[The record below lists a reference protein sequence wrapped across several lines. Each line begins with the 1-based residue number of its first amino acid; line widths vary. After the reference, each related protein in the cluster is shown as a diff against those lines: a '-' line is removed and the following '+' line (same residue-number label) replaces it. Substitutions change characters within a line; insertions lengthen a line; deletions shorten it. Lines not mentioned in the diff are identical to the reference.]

1 MHGSSARDGQDTL
14 LHSVTL
20 FDDEVDTAFV
30 MMGVSSIGH
39 ARWTVTQA
47 ERIPRAILLNIN
59 SASTI
64 TRLAFRLLDD

>member
-1 MHGSSARDGQDTL
+1 MHGTAPKDGQDT

-30 MMGVSSIGH
+30 MMGVSFIDH

-47 ERIPRAILLNIN
+47 ALTACN
-59 SASTI
+59 SI
-64 TRLAFRLLDD
+64 EHKLG